1 MTKTFRFTL
10 FAGVMAALLCLCTRS
25 SEARADHR
33 EYWDNHWN
41 WHNNHYTPYY
51 NNYYG
56 YNRGYPNAY
65 YGNGYY
71 NNGYYGNG
79 YYGNGYNSYY
89 GGYYGAPGAGIQV
102 GPVGVGVGGWW

>member
-10 FAGVMAALLCLCTRS
+10 FAGVMAALLCVCAPS
-25 SEARADHR
+25 NEARADR
-33 EYWDNHWN
+33 DYWDNHWN

-89 GGYYGAPGAGIQV
+89 GVPGAGVQI
-102 GPVGVGVGGWW
+102 GPVGIGTWW